1 MTDKTIVLITG
12 ANTGLGFEIVKSL
25 YTSASSP
32 PYHIILG
39 SRSLAKANAAITSLT
54 QTQSSSSNPNTTL
67 SAVSIDLESDASIA
81 AAYSD
86 VLAAHPRIDA
96 LINNGGAAFDNEI
109 LTNRL
114 TPREA
119 WNKAYDVNVS
129 GTQILTTTFMPLL
142 LKSANPRL
150 LFITSGLSSLH
161 GAADKENPRNAVPEP
176 GWPKPPMPSAVAYR
190 SSKTALN
197 MLMLDWER
205 VLRKDGVKVWAISP
219 GLLAT
224 GLGGVPEVL
233 KKMGAEDPSV
243 GGEFVRDVVEGKK
256 DAEVGTVLGRGGVQ
270 PW

>member
-25 YTSASSP
+25 YTTSSQ

-39 SRSLAKANAAITSLT
+39 SRSIAKANSAITSLT
-54 QTQSSSSNPNTTL
+54 QTQSGPNPQTTL

-81 AAYSD
+81 AAYAD
-86 VLAAHPRIDA
+86 VLGTHPRIDV

-109 LTNRL
+109 LTNRM

-119 WNKAYDVNVS
+119 WNKDYDINVS
-129 GTQILTTTFMPLL
+129 GTQVLTTTFMPLL
-142 LKSANPRL
+142 LKSSHPRL
-150 LFITSGLSSLH
+150 LFITSGLSSLQ
-161 GAADKENPRNAVPEP
+161 GAADRTNPRNAVPEP
-176 GWPKPPMPSAVAYR
+176 GWPKPPRPSAVAYR

-205 VLRKDGVKVWAISP
+205 ILRKDGVKVWAISP

-224 GLGGVPEVL
+224 GLGGNPEAL
-233 KKMGAEDPSV
+233 KQMGAEDPSV
-243 GGEFVRDVVEGKK
+243 GGEFVKDVVEGKK
-256 DAEVGTVLGRGGVQ
+256 DAEVGTVIGRGGVQ